1 MARLLDLPAELILA
15 IIDYLQVD
23 TKEASLLFDRLG
35 YDQVYSP
42 EPPLS
47 VSRLHSFLLANCRLN
62 SLLQPLLYRDIFVRR
77 NVQLK
82 QLSRSLQN
90 NPSLKEHIISATL
103 PWHSSMHGTLNGISH
118 FFWFNNLRT
127 LTIYGFCDWD
137 SLKFDDSLIGTS
149 SVECLRLIACGAH
162 EQPLTTLLSWPV
174 ALKTLY
180 YGIDKREWRLNY
192 LFQLKRTLWTRAAFM
207 RALQRQKA
215 TLVELTLARSWD
227 DEDYLRN
234 GPHLDLSE
242 FTSLKTLRICHTF
255 LGVNSHTPYEAWEGL
270 PHSLEVLEV
279 SYDDTDR
286 ALFVW
291 ANYKYDRFVL
301 HLINHKRTYRTHLHT
316 VIIHSTEKV
325 HDLETGEKRPIGLLT
340 WPSLT
345 REAESAGIELKMGLG
360 YEDAPTTRKVTFPS
374 P

>member
-234 GPHLDLSE
+234 GPHLERVHIPQNSAYLS
-242 FTSLKTLRICHTF
+242 
-255 LGVNSHTPYEAWEGL
+255 
-270 PHSLEVLEV
+270 
-279 SYDDTDR
+279 
-286 ALFVW
+286 
-291 ANYKYDRFVL
+291 
-301 HLINHKRTYRTHLHT
+301 HLSRCK
-316 VIIHSTEKV
+316 
-325 HDLETGEKRPIGLLT
+325 
-340 WPSLT
+340 
-345 REAESAGIELKMGLG
+345 
-360 YEDAPTTRKVTFPS
+360 
-374 P
+374 

>member
-23 TKEASLLFDRLG
+23 TKEASLLFDRPG
-35 YDQVYSP
+35 YDQVYAP

-82 QLSRSLQN
+82 QLSRSLQY

-103 PWHSSMHGTLNGISH
+103 PWHYSMHGTLNGISH
-118 FFWFNNLRT
+118 FFWLNNLRT
-127 LTIYGFCDWD
+127 LTIYGF
-137 SLKFDDSLIGTS
+137 S
-149 SVECLRLIACGAH
+149 
-162 EQPLTTLLSWPV
+162 TLLSWPV

-192 LFQLKRTLWTRAAFM
+192 LFQLKRTLWTRAVFM

-215 TLVELTLARSWD
+215 TLVELTLARLWD

-255 LGVNSHTPYEAWEGL
+255 LGVNSHAPCEAWEGL

-301 HLINHKRTYRTHLHT
+301 HLIHHKRTHRTHLHT
-316 VIIHSTEKV
+316 VIIHSTETSMISKQGRNGPLV
-325 HDLETGEKRPIGLLT
+325 
-340 WPSLT
+340 S
-345 REAESAGIELKMGLG
+345 
-360 YEDAPTTRKVTFPS
+360 
-374 P
+374 